1 MFGRTKKD
9 VVVNL
14 NLQKD
19 LWSVKVDEG
28 QIKQVMLNLYVNAW
42 QAMPDGGRIYI
53 KSENIWVGH
62 SFFKKIGLKEPGQYV
77 KISVVDTGAGM
88 DNEVAEKIFD
98 PFFTTKEMEG
108 GTGLGLATA
117 YGIIKGHKGVI
128 RVASRVGEGSSF
140 SLYLP
145 ALASESEKNK
155 KGPFR
160 EKIVNGNGTVLLVDD
175 EQSVIDVCSEMLV
188 SLGYEVISVQ
198 KGKDALDILKQDG
211 INIDLVIL
219 DMIMPE
225 MSGLKVFKQIK
236 SISPG
241 MKVLLASGYSQK
253 NDVEKLI
260 RQSSDGFIQKPFD
273 VARLSKRVMSC
284 LESDISQK

>member
-1 MFGRTKKD
+1 M
-9 VVVNL
+9 
-14 NLQKD
+14 
-19 LWSVKVDEG
+19 
-28 QIKQVMLNLYVNAW
+28 
-42 QAMPDGGRIYI
+42 
-53 KSENIWVGH
+53 
-62 SFFKKIGLKEPGQYV
+62 
-77 KISVVDTGAGM
+77 
-88 DNEVAEKIFD
+88 
-98 PFFTTKEMEG
+98 
-108 GTGLGLATA
+108 
-117 YGIIKGHKGVI
+117 
-128 RVASRVGEGSSF
+128 ASRVGEGSFFSF
-140 SLYLP
+140 YLP

-155 KGPFR
+155 KGEFR
-160 EKIVNGNGTVLLVDD
+160 EKIVNGKETVLLVDD

-198 KGKDALDILKQDG
+198 KGKDALDILKQDD

-236 SISPG
+236 SISPE

-284 LESDISQK
+284 LESDIPPMS